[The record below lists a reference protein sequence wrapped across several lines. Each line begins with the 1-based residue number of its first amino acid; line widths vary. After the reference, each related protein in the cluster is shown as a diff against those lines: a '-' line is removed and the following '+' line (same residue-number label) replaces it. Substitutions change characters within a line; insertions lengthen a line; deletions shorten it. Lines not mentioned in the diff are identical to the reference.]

1 MKMNFNKDT
10 ESPADDDLGIRGR
23 RERDI
28 NKIAN
33 TIITL
38 VSILLSVYINFIIL
52 LARYFLNE
60 AMTEGPAAL
69 RSSALTV

>member
-33 TIITL
+33 TILKYYSTNANSPL
-38 VSILLSVYINFIIL
+38 HINRI
-52 LARYFLNE
+52 
-60 AMTEGPAAL
+60 GDG
-69 RSSALTV
+69 VDD

>member
-10 ESPADDDLGIRGR
+10 ESPADDDLGMRGR

-33 TIITL
+33 TILKYYSTNANSPL
-38 VSILLSVYINFIIL
+38 HINRI
-52 LARYFLNE
+52 
-60 AMTEGPAAL
+60 GDG
-69 RSSALTV
+69 VDD